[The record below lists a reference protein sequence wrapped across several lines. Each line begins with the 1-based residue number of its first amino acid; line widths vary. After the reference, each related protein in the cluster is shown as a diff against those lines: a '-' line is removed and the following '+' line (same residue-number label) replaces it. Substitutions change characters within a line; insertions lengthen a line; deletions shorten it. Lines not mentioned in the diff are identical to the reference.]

1 MTPEREGLGD
11 SRVESRS
18 ARVSDLS
25 GTDLDGP
32 QQETEL
38 AVKVEIRPMGEG
50 RGGREG
56 GGTMV
61 LKESRSGRTVGVG
74 LVGFRVE
81 DLIGSVT
88 LR

>member
-1 MTPEREGLGD
+1 
-11 SRVESRS
+11 
-18 ARVSDLS
+18 
-25 GTDLDGP
+25 
-32 QQETEL
+32 
-38 AVKVEIRPMGEG
+38 
-50 RGGREG
+50 
-56 GGTMV
+56 MV